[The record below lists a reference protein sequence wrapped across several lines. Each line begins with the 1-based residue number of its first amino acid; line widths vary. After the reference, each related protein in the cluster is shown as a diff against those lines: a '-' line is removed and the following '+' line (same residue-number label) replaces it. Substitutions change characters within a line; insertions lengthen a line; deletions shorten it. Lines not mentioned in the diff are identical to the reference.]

1 MRLLIVEDEPLV
13 RQRLLRLC
21 GELVGPGVH
30 CQAVAEL
37 AEAQERLRTG
47 GCDGLLLDLNLAGE
61 DGFHL
66 LRQAVAGA
74 FHTVVVSAH
83 AERALQAFELGVLDF
98 VPKPFSRERLQQ
110 ALQRLLGQAEGAR
123 RSLRQLAVWRARG
136 VALVELSEVL
146 CFRADG
152 EASELRLIDGRVE
165 LHAKSLERLTALLPG
180 EFLRCHRSW
189 IVNLKQARRLHVA
202 SGSRYTLE
210 LSDGSELPVG
220 RTQVEAL
227 RARLL

>member
-21 GELVGPGVH
+21 SELAGPGVQ
-30 CQAVAEL
+30 CLAVADLGEAKDRL
-37 AEAQERLRTG
+37 ATSA
-47 GCDGLLLDLNLAGE
+47 CDGLLLDLNLAGE

-66 LRQAVAGA
+66 LRQAMAGA

-98 VPKPFSRERLQQ
+98 VPKPFTRERLQL

-123 RSLRQLAVWRARG
+123 RCLRHLAVWRARG
-136 VALVELSEVL
+136 VALVELSAVQS
-146 CFRADG
+146 FRADG
-152 EASELRLIDGRVE
+152 DATEVRLIGGGIE
-165 LHAKSLERLTALLPG
+165 LHAKSLERLGALLPAA
-180 EFLRCHRSW
+180 FVRCHRSW
-189 IVNLKQARRLHVA
+189 IVNLEQVRRLRVA
-202 SGSRYTLE
+202 SGSRYTLD
-210 LSDGSELPVG
+210 LTDGSELPVG
-220 RTQVEAL
+220 RTQVEAV